1 MYFIYHVWSCNYLLL
16 MLCFVQKVVISHDWL
31 LDKYKT
37 NHVNYSRENTIASIL
52 FSSGWKK
59 NMINSMHVMGKHFY
73 LPAKNPKI
81 FCNSRERLLLHEKC
95 LLYFFYRD
103 SFGENE
109 EGGLLSLQDQPGLPS
124 ASTAASDRPSSS
136 STLVATP
143 PSSSSTSSVIL
154 QTTRDHT
161 SAYVSSQ
168 TRRKNYIIFEQNDE
182 DTLI

>member
-1 MYFIYHVWSCNYLLL
+1 MKW
-16 MLCFVQKVVISHDWL
+16 
-31 LDKYKT
+31 
-37 NHVNYSRENTIASIL
+37 
-52 FSSGWKK
+52 
-59 NMINSMHVMGKHFY
+59 
-73 LPAKNPKI
+73 
-81 FCNSRERLLLHEKC
+81 
-95 LLYFFYRD
+95 D

-109 EGGLLSLQDQPGLPS
+109 EGGLLSLQDHPQGSPGLPS
-124 ASTAASDRPSSS
+124 STAADRPSSS
-136 STLVATP
+136 STLVAT

>member
-1 MYFIYHVWSCNYLLL
+1 MLIIQERIQLLWYY
-16 MLCFVQKVVISHDWL
+16 SL
-31 LDKYKT
+31 LDEKKT
-37 NHVNYSRENTIASIL
+37 WLILCMSWESTSI
-52 FSSGWKK
+52 S
-59 NMINSMHVMGKHFY
+59 
-73 LPAKNPKI
+73 PQKNPKYSAI
-81 FCNSRERLLLHEKC
+81 VERDFCCMKNVFFI
-95 LLYFFYRD
+95 FFYRD